1 MEKQEKI
8 QIDKEDFDLII
19 KNTIPTEEE
28 NLINM
33 KRCPRWEN
41 GSIPR
46 CPLDYW
52 MKERKELPEDEKC
65 ILIGKYRGKR
75 TKGNISSQM
84 RDIKRFIWEK
94 NQK

>member
-41 GSIPR
+41 CSIPR
-46 CPLDYW
+46 CPIDY
-52 MKERKELPEDEKC
+52 
-65 ILIGKYRGKR
+65 
-75 TKGNISSQM
+75 
-84 RDIKRFIWEK
+84 
-94 NQK
+94 